1 MKLNHYI
8 VTALFLSLV
17 SVFTLNSCG
26 GGGGGSSEG
35 ITAAEAGIDS
45 LFDPTAVS
53 AKSCTVEFSAFK
65 DDSGNL
71 FNILFNCNST
81 GAITSCTITAQPS
94 DAGLKAETRTST
106 SADNYWNQGGRNL
119 SNITFNCEETSVHN
133 RFKANII
140 IDLMRITNTN
150 RDGEGKVL
158 GFTASIHTARA
169 YIVVPDITSYPTPF
183 FIAPGTNVTVTYN

>member
-1 MKLNHYI
+1 MKLNRNI
-8 VTALFLSLV
+8 IAVLFLSLV

-26 GGGGGSSEG
+26 GGGGSSEG
-35 ITAAEAGIDS
+35 VTAAEAGIDS

-53 AKSCTVEFSAFK
+53 PKSCTVEFSAFK

-71 FNILFNCNST
+71 FNIRFNCNST

-94 DAGLKAETRTST
+94 DAGLQTETRTST

-119 SNITFNCEETSVHN
+119 TNVTFYCEETSVLN
-133 RFKANII
+133 QFKADII

-150 RDGEGKVL
+150 RDGEGKLL
-158 GFTASIHTARA
+158 GFNASIQTARA
-169 YIVVPDITSYPTPF
+169 YIVVPAVTSYPTQF
-183 FIAPGTNVTVTYN
+183 FVAPGTNVTVTYN